1 MAKRKPIEKMSAEE
15 LYALAQQREQE
26 EHEAQNSARI
36 EQIEELKANRKMLIA
51 EHKQSMKALE
61 KEHNKA
67 VKALDNEIAKL
78 GGRAPRRGGGGGG
91 GRRGGAS
98 QAIME
103 LIEAMGPVSTS
114 DLKAKLEEQG
124 IETKNLA
131 QQLAYLKRQGKVVSP
146 SRAVYALA

>member
-1 MAKRKPIEKMSAEE
+1 MAKRNKPFEKMSAEE

-26 EHEAQNSARI
+26 EREAQSAALS
-36 EQIEELKANRKMLIA
+36 EQLEELKAKRKELVG
-51 EHKQSMKALE
+51 EHKAAIRDLE
-61 KEHNKA
+61 KEHT
-67 VKALDNEIAKL
+67 KALRAIDREIAAM
-78 GGRAPRRGGGGGG
+78 GGRAPRRTGGGG

-103 LIEAMGPVSTS
+103 LISTMGPISTS

-124 IETKNLA
+124 IDTKNLP
-131 QQLAYLKRQGKVVSP
+131 QQLAYLKRQGKVTAP